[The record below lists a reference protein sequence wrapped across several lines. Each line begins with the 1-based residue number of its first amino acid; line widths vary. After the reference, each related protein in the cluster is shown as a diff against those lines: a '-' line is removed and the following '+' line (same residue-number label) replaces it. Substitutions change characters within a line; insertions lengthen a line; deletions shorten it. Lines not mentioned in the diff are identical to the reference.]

1 MKLFFGWFRLHKNII
16 SGTQTA
22 TSSNRDFF
30 FHTACN
36 SLTEHEKKNFRC
48 VIILG
53 DEQKDS
59 KNSVF
64 EGALI
69 TGSLLILAEKILF
82 DLQSDQL

>member
-1 MKLFFGWFRLHKNII
+1 MHKRNII
-16 SGTQTA
+16 SGTQSA
-22 TSSNRDFF
+22 TTSNRDF

-36 SLTEHEKKNFRC
+36 STLVSRKKNVRC
-48 VIILG
+48 VVILG
-53 DEQKDS
+53 VEQKDS